1 MPTNWIDNC
10 LGILLADFPAIPAY
24 ASYRAKSGAL
34 HLLHKNPVE
43 DGNEYYL
50 G

>member
-1 MPTNWIDNC
+1 M
-10 LGILLADFPAIPAY
+10 LLAGFPAIPAY
-24 ASYRAKSGAL
+24 ACYRARSEAL
-34 HLLHKNPVE
+34 HLLRKNPVE